1 MEPVTTDT
9 AGASKR
15 TGMSVSTLEKLR
27 VYGGGPRFAKVGA
40 RGGRVV
46 YRISDLDEWL
56 ASRIVSSTSE
66 SVAA

>member
-27 VYGGGPRFAKVGA
+27 VYGGGPRFAKIGA
-40 RGGRVV
+40 KGGRVV
-46 YRISDLDEWL
+46 YRISDLDEWI
-56 ASRIVSSTSE
+56 ASRVVSSTSE